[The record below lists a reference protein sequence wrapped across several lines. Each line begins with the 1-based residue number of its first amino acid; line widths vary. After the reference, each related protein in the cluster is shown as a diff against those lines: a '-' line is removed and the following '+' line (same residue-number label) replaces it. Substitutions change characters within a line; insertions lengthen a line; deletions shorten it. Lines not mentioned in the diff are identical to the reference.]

1 MTNSKEN
8 KNKSFDPFTDRLARD
23 IRNGLSTAFSH
34 ALQALDSAQL
44 ERSTAKWTQ
53 SDLPPAMAA
62 YVKDRTHRYGR
73 VLDRI
78 QSENEIDPRRQA
90 LLAWNEQLYFE
101 VHEILEEVWQPATGD
116 RRKALQGLI
125 LAAGI
130 GEHMRYGHTD
140 AAERLSIR
148 ADQLIR
154 QHRPYLNFIENLDDL
169 LGWLQRWRSTP
180 PKLHATENKE

>member
-1 MTNSKEN
+1 M
-8 KNKSFDPFTDRLARD
+8 KNTKKFDPFTDRLARD
-23 IRNGLSTAFSH
+23 IRNGLSTSFSH

-44 ERSTAKWTQ
+44 EKSAAKWAQ
-53 SDLPPAMAA
+53 SDLPEAMAA
-62 YVKDRTHRYGR
+62 YVKDRIQRYGR
-73 VLDRI
+73 VLDRV

-130 GEHMRYGHTD
+130 GEHMLYDHTV

-169 LGWLQRWRSTP
+169 LNWLPNWKSAP
-180 PKLHATENKE
+180 PKLQASGDK

>member
-1 MTNSKEN
+1 M
-8 KNKSFDPFTDRLARD
+8 KNKKRFDPFTDRLARD

-34 ALQALDSAQL
+34 ALQARDSAQL
-44 ERSTAKWTQ
+44 ERSSAKWAQ
-53 SDLPPAMAA
+53 SDLPQAMAD
-62 YVKDRTHRYGR
+62 YVEDRIQRYRR

-78 QSENEIDPRRQA
+78 QSENEIDPCRQA

-101 VHEILEEVWQPATGD
+101 VHEILEEVWQPASGD

-130 GEHMRYGHTD
+130 GEHMRYGHTV

-169 LGWLQRWRSTP
+169 LDWLQNWKLAP
-180 PKLHATENKE
+180 PILHATGREE